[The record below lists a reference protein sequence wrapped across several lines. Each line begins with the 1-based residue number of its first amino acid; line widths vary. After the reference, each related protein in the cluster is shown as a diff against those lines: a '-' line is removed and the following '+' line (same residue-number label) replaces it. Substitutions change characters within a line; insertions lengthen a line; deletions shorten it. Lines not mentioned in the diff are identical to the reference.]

1 MLAQFEAII
10 AKSHIFAINALI
22 NSLIRIDFPELAAI
36 TVIVVFLASDLFGNL
51 LLLDLIL
58 FLLDFSHNL
67 WRFFITAEWAF
78 DNPILFDLMLG
89 PLRKALQMKGVA
101 TNSGAWSS
109 GITFYDLG
117 VANCTEIIVFF
128 ILLFDYHVSSWHLYL
143 DIFQEI
149 WDFVLVDTT
158 IGDDVPQLFVIISM
172 SKKKRIVVGYIKNL
186 CENIKCV

>member
-101 TNSGAWSS
+101 TNSGA
-109 GITFYDLG
+109 
-117 VANCTEIIVFF
+117 
-128 ILLFDYHVSSWHLYL
+128 
-143 DIFQEI
+143 
-149 WDFVLVDTT
+149 
-158 IGDDVPQLFVIISM
+158 
-172 SKKKRIVVGYIKNL
+172 
-186 CENIKCV
+186 